1 MMITFLGG
9 STPEYERNGK
19 SQRSSRGGGRKS
31 SRKSPGHASPPP
43 PRAASP
49 VSENE
54 GSKTVTSLSVEETN
68 KLRAKL
74 GLKPLQVDEP
84 KPVAAVDDDGAGAG
98 GREEDGTLIAGDAD
112 QARHK
117 PAENLTQKKEE
128 EKMRDRLQKRKG
140 KT

>member
-1 MMITFLGG
+1 M
-9 STPEYERNGK
+9 
-19 SQRSSRGGGRKS
+19 
-31 SRKSPGHASPPP
+31 
-43 PRAASP
+43 
-49 VSENE
+49 
-54 GSKTVTSLSVEETN
+54 EETN

-84 KPVAAVDDDGAGAG
+84 KPAAAVDDDDAGGG

-128 EKMRDRLQKRKG
+128 EKMRDRLLKRKG
-140 KT
+140 ICQD